1 MFSNDCIYFRLTR
14 HRTRTVCFDPE
25 EAVKLA
31 IQGHPRGGQMSE
43 RLLKNIENFILKEIM
58 NLSDEKS
65 DENSTNGRFRSM
77 SLIPRVILDNDLK
90 VISKPPRKRSLT
102 LKKNN
107 FFKERTKSK

>member
-90 VISKPPRKRSLT
+90 VISKPPRKRSLR

-107 FFKERTKSK
+107 FFKERSKSN